1 MSSQKAYLVIADQL
15 GIGVIQTDRID
26 PTPAE
31 HIEAAIDYVNSFIV
45 DSLDSFSDVRFIYD
59 ILLQKDEAGELN
71 IEPSEAEKMAVA
83 WFSAMGISIDNYTK
97 KYVLNTAQYIQTQFE
112 NLSVDLDTPEFEKKT
127 KDRITYSVYC
137 PTYNETYTLSYNPNN
152 IDQGQVVVT
161 IAAVPEGN
169 YVGSVNKT
177 MTITQADLSAI
188 TLSYGSVEY
197 DGLAH
202 QPTITVT
209 AQSSKV
215 GTPTYTTTYLRDGVS
230 TIDFTSAGT
239 ITVQVT
245 GNGNTIK

>member
-1 MSSQKAYLVIADQL
+1 MKTYVNANEVGNCQNFSMKLMKNVILSCLLLICITACNPSVRKSVWENELYPEMSSQKAYLVIADQL

-71 IEPSEAEKMAVA
+71 IEPSQAEKMAVA

-137 PTYNETYTLSYNPNN
+137 PTYNETYTLSYNRN
-152 IDQGQVVVT
+152 T
-161 IAAVPEGN
+161 EN
-169 YVGSVNKT
+169 YNW
-177 MTITQADLSAI
+177 DL
-188 TLSYGSVEY
+188 TPVEE
-197 DGLAH
+197 
-202 QPTITVT
+202 
-209 AQSSKV
+209 
-215 GTPTYTTTYLRDGVS
+215 
-230 TIDFTSAGT
+230 
-239 ITVQVT
+239 
-245 GNGNTIK
+245 